1 MDPLSNSPLPQKIQS
16 SSNSSILD
24 LKNRLS
30 AVQIPEP
37 VKPRVGRRMSSAGGK
52 TVITKKIVNGEAG
65 YVLEDVPHLTD
76 YLPNLPVSLCILC
89 VILDFLCLQL
99 DVS

>member
-1 MDPLSNSPLPQKIQS
+1 MDSLSNSPSPQEIQS
-16 SSNSSILD
+16 NSNNSVLD

-37 VKPRVGRRMSSAGGK
+37 VKPRGGRRMSSAGGK
-52 TVITKKIVNGEAG
+52 FVITKKIVNGEAG
-65 YVLEDVPHLTD
+65 YMLEDVPHLID

-89 VILDFLCLQL
+89 TILDFLWLQL